1 MNEEMYF
8 LDNNALSHLT
18 RAQRSSAYFRER
30 CRLPSEVLH
39 EAMGYPDAEAFE
51 AVEYTTTSSVLELVR
66 AVMET
71 EREGDTAL
79 LNLYANKGAADP
91 MIIACALDATR
102 ETAALLFGPTWIVV
116 SNDNAVRA
124 KARELE
130 VESCTREEFLSRTR
144 GEWDAR

>member
-1 MNEEMYF
+1 MNEEMYL

-18 RAQRSSAYFRER
+18 REQRSSIFFRER

-39 EAMGYPDAEAFE
+39 EAKGYPDVEVFKQ
-51 AVEYTTTSSVLELVR
+51 VEYLTTIRVLDFLRVI
-66 AVMET
+66 MET
-71 EREGDTAL
+71 VREGDTAL

-91 MIIACALDATR
+91 MTIACALDAMS
-102 ETAALLFGPTWIVV
+102 EAAALLFGPRWIVV
-116 SNDNAVRA
+116 SNDSAVRA

-144 GEWDAR
+144 SEWDV